1 MKPQEVFDVC
11 HGRYRS
17 LRQFLKGHM
26 AAIDLDTPSAGYQ
39 WRPERARAEEFV
51 ADFEMI
57 SERVLA
63 RPEWK
68 GRRKLFRIYFLWG
81 VEYRRAITLVGVSE
95 GTFDYWLDEV
105 KKTLGREFSRSGLFP
120 PGEYFH
126 RRERAPEV
134 HSRRGRK
141 SEADEVASSAKAK

>member
-17 LRQFLKGHM
+17 LRQFLKGNM

-120 PGEYFH
+120 PGEYF
-126 RRERAPEV
+126 RY
-134 HSRRGRK
+134 RGREAAK
-141 SEADEVASSAKAK
+141 SESNGKTAAAVKSE